1 MTDAPVVVARGVTR
15 QFGAR
20 VVVEDVDLEVAPGE
34 VVGLVGPNGGGK
46 STLLLLLAGLV
57 RPTFGEVTIAGE
69 PAHVTATQQSG
80 AVGLITAEPGLYPLL
95 TGRENLHFF
104 GGLYGTQPR
113 AIDERAAELAA
124 ELGIED
130 ELDRPSRTYS
140 SGTRQKVSLVRALLL
155 HPRLLLLD
163 EPTSHLDPL
172 STHRIHQ
179 AVRNQADGGVAV
191 VLVTHDLHAAEQIC
205 NRVLAVNRRLRG
217 VEILGEGRVPTPSRL
232 HGLFEAAVS
241 EPAVESS

>member
-1 MTDAPVVVARGVTR
+1 MTLVVARGLGR
-15 QFGAR
+15 RFGDRIA
-20 VVVEDVDLEVAPGE
+20 VEDVDLEISPGE

-57 RPTFGEVTIAGE
+57 RPSEGEVTIDGE
-69 PAHVTATQQSG
+69 PAHVIATQQSG

-95 TGRENLHFF
+95 TGRENLRFF
-104 GGLYGTQPR
+104 GGLYGESPR
-113 AIDERAAELAA
+113 AVDARAADVAA
-124 ELGIED
+124 DLGIVD
-130 ELDRPSRTYS
+130 ELDRPSSAYS

-155 HPRLLLLD
+155 RPKLLLLD

-172 STHRIHQ
+172 ATHRIHE
-179 AVRNQADGGVAV
+179 AVRHQADQGVAV

-217 VEILGEGRVPTPSRL
+217 VEILGEARVPTPSRL
-232 HGLFEAAVS
+232 HGLFEAAVNA
-241 EPAVESS
+241 PRAESP